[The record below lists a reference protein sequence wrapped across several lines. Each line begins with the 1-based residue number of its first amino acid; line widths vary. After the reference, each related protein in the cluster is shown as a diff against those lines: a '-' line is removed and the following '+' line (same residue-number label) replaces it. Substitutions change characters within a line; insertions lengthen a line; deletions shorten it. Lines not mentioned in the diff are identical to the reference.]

1 MDVRPTWIAIT
12 CNFSACLAD
21 INPANAIAHAADDVF
36 PAAATAPHLAPP
48 LSSRKR
54 QPTTLTD
61 GDPDKSLET
70 LQIGKV
76 EEIFGGIQNAYF
88 TVKMSEGVIATSY
101 AAGDKF
107 FIDPA
112 KLLPLE
118 RFLPQPKG
126 SAPRGGRGARLGW
139 PHCAP
144 ELRTRTAHLRSL
156 VRWPAPDFLV
166 QTCPWRI

>member
-1 MDVRPTWIAIT
+1 VT
-12 CNFSACLAD
+12 CTYAACLFD
-21 INPANAIAHAADDVF
+21 ISWQRMLLFMLPMSISRCSNR
-36 PAAATAPHLAPP
+36 PAAGAASVKSQVSANHPEPY
-48 LSSRKR
+48 
-54 QPTTLTD
+54 
-61 GDPDKSLET
+61 DPSGRLQT

-126 SAPRGGRGARLGW
+126 SAPRGGRGAQLGW
-139 PHCAP
+139 QYCALK
-144 ELRTRTAHLRSL
+144 LRTRTPHMQTLL
-156 VRWPAPDFLV
+156 GLPAPYVLV
-166 QTCPWRI
+166 QSRPWRN

>member
-1 MDVRPTWIAIT
+1 MT
-12 CNFSACLAD
+12 CTYSACLSD
-21 INPANAIAHAADDVF
+21 INCTECTTMYMLPMSFASCSNH
-36 PAAATAPHLAPP
+36 PAAVAASVVTHMSADHPDLAT
-48 LSSRKR
+48 
-54 QPTTLTD
+54 
-61 GDPDKSLET
+61 PDTGLQT

-126 SAPRGGRGARLGW
+126 SAPRGGRGARL
-139 PHCAP
+139 
-144 ELRTRTAHLRSL
+144 R
-156 VRWPAPDFLV
+156 
-166 QTCPWRI
+166 